1 MPATGLNRL
10 RPNKK
15 FVRRAVWLT
24 VTAVS
29 VYLVIPSVIEV
40 FSSWPELER
49 LRSGS
54 LAIMTLLT
62 FLSLVCFWILLGLC
76 LDSRKWSLMAMSQ
89 LASAAVARIVPGGAA
104 TATAVQYRLIK
115 AAGVSSEQAGTG
127 LTVVTVLNFAVLFS
141 LPVFAVPALLFGPPV
156 ASLLLRA
163 ALAGAIGFVA
173 MAIVGGVFL
182 AWDRP
187 LILLG
192 RAIDWVALR
201 LKRFDPDAP
210 PGADRLLQA
219 RNLLRRNL
227 ADKWFWVVLASFGK
241 WGFEYFA
248 LVMAVRGVGHD
259 DLSSVLLLA
268 FVAAALLSRIPF
280 TPGGLGFVE
289 AGLSSTLVLAGMST
303 GDAVLATLAYRLVTY
318 WLPIPFGALAYGFN
332 RWQLH
337 RRGVEIES
345 FPEFGEQELEH
356 PTDFT
361 PAA

>member
-1 MPATGLNRL
+1 MAL
-10 RPNKK
+10 RPTKQ
-15 FVRRAVWLT
+15 FVKRAIWLA

-29 VYLVIPSVIEV
+29 VYLVVPSVIEV

-54 LAIMTLLT
+54 LAIMSVLML
-62 FLSLVCFWILLGLC
+62 LSLVCFWILLGLC

-104 TATAVQYRLIK
+104 TATAVQYRLIRD
-115 AAGVSSEQAGTG
+115 AGVSTERAATG

-141 LPVFAVPALLFGPPV
+141 LPVFAAPALLFGPPI

-163 ALAGAIGFVA
+163 AIVGIICFVA
-173 MAIVGGVFL
+173 MAIAGGVFL
-182 AWDRP
+182 LWDRP

-192 RAIDWVALR
+192 RAIDMIVR
-201 LKRFDPDAP
+201 RFGRSDPEASP
-210 PGADRLLQA
+210 RADRLLEA
-219 RNLLRRNL
+219 RDLLRANL
-227 ADKWFWVVLASFGK
+227 ADQWFWVVLASFGK

-259 DLSSVLLLA
+259 DLSTILLLA
-268 FVAAALLSRIPF
+268 FSRIPF

-289 AGLSSTLVLAGMST
+289 AGLTGTLVMAGLSA
-303 GDAVLATLAYRLVTY
+303 GDAVLATLAFRLVSY
-318 WLPIPFGALAYGFN
+318 WLPIPFGALAYGLH

-345 FPEFGEQELEH
+345 FPEFGEQELDH
-356 PTDFT
+356 PTT
-361 PAA
+361 IEPAA